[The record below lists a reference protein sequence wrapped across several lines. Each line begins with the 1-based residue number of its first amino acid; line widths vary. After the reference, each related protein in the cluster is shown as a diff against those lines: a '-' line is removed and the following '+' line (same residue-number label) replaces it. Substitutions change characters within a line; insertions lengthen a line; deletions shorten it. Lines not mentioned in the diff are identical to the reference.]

1 MIRTHMK
8 LGQLRCEATVQALVE
23 TVDQYGQSVQDW
35 DATGD
40 PVPCEIRT
48 ATGRDQV
55 NADQAT
61 VILTHVVTMWYQP
74 DLDKTRRLIVE
85 GRVLNIDHI
94 DDVDNR
100 HIQHRVYCVEEV
112 GVEP

>member
-1 MIRTHMK
+1 MK
-8 LGQLRCEATVQALVE
+8 LGQLRCEAIVQTPVE
-23 TVDQYGQSVQDW
+23 TPDQYNQPVPDW
-35 DATGD
+35 DDAGT

-48 ATGRDQV
+48 ANGRDLT
-55 NADQAT
+55 NADQLK
-61 VILTHVVTMWYQP
+61 VSLTHVVTMWYQP
-74 DLDKTRRLIVE
+74 DIDKTRRLIVE
-85 GRVLNIDHI
+85 GRVFNITYI